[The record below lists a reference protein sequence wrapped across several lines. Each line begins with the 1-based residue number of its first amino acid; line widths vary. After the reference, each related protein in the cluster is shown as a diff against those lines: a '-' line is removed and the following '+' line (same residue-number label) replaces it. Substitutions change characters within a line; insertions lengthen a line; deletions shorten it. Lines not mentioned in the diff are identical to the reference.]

1 MKINISSNTDF
12 PRRVKFAPAY
22 SGGVMFTDG
31 IGIPESVQVGEE
43 FYPAGA
49 QLPVVVDLASVQLE
63 QNIPIFY
70 SHDGMSRLG
79 HTEKVETDG
88 KELTAEGLLESPSQ
102 WTQEILQSFEAG
114 AKWQCSIGSGLIEV
128 QNKSLVKAGE
138 TVEVNGRRLAGP
150 FTLLKNLRVREIS
163 IVPAGADPETETL
176 LASWAL
182 RKERNMSFEEWAASK
197 GFDLAAIDDANRQAL
212 ESMFHAGSS
221 ESLSA
226 EECADQEKVE
236 ADAGT
241 GPEKVEAEAGTDDEE
256 KEPVGG
262 VLAASEGKTPE
273 EEKTEEKVQAAAAT
287 GKPSASRKR
296 ASGFR
301 TPGYFPSL
309 NTPGRSAGVSGPQGN
324 EVPTRSE
331 VLQCS
336 ALLNLGIPAEWLA
349 SRKGGEFSK
358 RCVDAADRERD
369 TSILSIM
376 GEVLQASG
384 TRPDYRRP
392 FAIVSQFREVLQA
405 SGVSTKD
412 FGDLNVFSPVLDKQM
427 RYKYEMLDSIWK
439 KLYKKRVVPNF
450 NAVATVDISIEGN
463 AKDLLENED
472 FPVVMFKSS
481 GQELRTKK
489 QGITAGISFESQ
501 INDDMGAL
509 NEVGDELLKII
520 VNMQT
525 RKFWTYFWSWAGSTF
540 TGSSH
545 NKIKKTLTI
554 DGLAAA
560 RKAFRSMKDSNGNFI
575 QCLPMNLIVPLAL
588 EDKALEI
595 FHSEWAGEATT
606 RKNIYQHKYDVISDP
621 YLGTDGG
628 MTGATD
634 TGWFLAGDTGAYPIG
649 EYAVLS
655 GFETP
660 KIMKTWYDDK
670 DALMYRALGTIG
682 FTGYTDKLAIVYSD
696 GTQS

>member
-1 MKINISSNTDF
+1 MRKQFCKISDREILQASLLTDK
-12 PRRVKFAPAY
+12 PRKVKFTPAY
-22 SGGVMFTDG
+22 SGGKILANGV
-31 IGIPESVQVGEE
+31 GIPEPLTVD
-43 FYPAGA
+43 GA
-49 QLPVVVDLASVQLE
+49 VYAPGTPIPTVVNLDTLVVRN
-63 QNIPIFY
+63 QNIPILY
-70 SHDGMSRLG
+70 NHSAENRIG
-79 HTEKVETDG
+79 HTVQIANNGREITG
-88 KELTAEGLLESPSQ
+88 EGLIDTPSRWKSEIVESFKNGAR
-102 WTQEILQSFEAG
+102 WQS
-114 AKWQCSIGSGLIEV
+114 SIGSGRIDPTQKTLIRP
-128 QNKSLVKAGE
+128 GE
-138 TVEVNGRRLAGP
+138 TRMVNGREHIGP
-150 FTLLKNLRVREIS
+150 FILLDRLELLEIS
-163 IVPAGADPETETL
+163 IVPAGADPATDVL
-176 LASWAL
+176 LASL
-182 RKERNMSFEEWAASK
+182 TRSHNMDFESFCASK
-197 GFDLAAIDDANRQAL
+197 GFDASTLDEANLNALHALYDEVNQLHDTLKASVDANQDKNQK
-212 ESMFHAGSS
+212 EP
-221 ESLSA
+221 A
-226 EECADQEKVE
+226 EPADNQPKEPA
-236 ADAGT
+236 ADSDPDPDPDAD
-241 GPEKVEAEAGTDDEE
+241 PADEPDDEPD
-256 KEPVGG
+256 KLQASADPTPRG
-262 VLAASEGKTPE
+262 AAR
-273 EEKTEEKVQAAAAT
+273 V
-287 GKPSASRKR
+287 
-296 ASGFR
+296 
-301 TPGYFPSL
+301 FPSL
-309 NTPGRSAGVSGPQGN
+309 NVPRAQTAPAA

-331 VLQCS
+331 VLQAS

-358 RCVDAADRERD
+358 RCVDMADRERD

-392 FAIVSQFREVLQA
+392 YSIVSQYKETLQA
-405 SGVSTKD
+405 SGVSTKQ

-427 RYKYEMLDSIWK
+427 RYKYEMLDSVWK
-439 KLYKKRVVPNF
+439 RLYKKRVVPNF

-525 RKFWTYFWSWAGSTF
+525 RKFWTYFWTWAGTTF
-540 TGSSH
+540 TNASH
-545 NKIKKTLTI
+545 NKIKKALSI
-554 DGLAAA
+554 DGLSAA

-696 GTQS
+696 GTQA